1 MLENRKLH
9 RKKKITE
16 TRYKESKYMYICEQD
31 KLKKD
36 FAKVPLKKN
45 LKETGGK
52 HPNILRSE
60 YQVEKNQVQMYQKGI

>member
-36 FAKVPLKKN
+36 FAKVPLKK
-45 LKETGGK
+45 KPEGDRRQTSQYFK
-52 HPNILRSE
+52 
-60 YQVEKNQVQMYQKGI
+60 K